1 MSLQALLH
9 VTRFEPL
16 PIVVAENPGEAARVG
31 SLYWPW
37 SSRFQTS
44 SVSARTTATN

>member
-16 PIVVAENPGEAARVG
+16 PIVVAENPGEAVRLELETDRELVG
-31 SLYWPW
+31 LGLRPGPSLTG
-37 SSRFQTS
+37 RI
-44 SVSARTTATN
+44 